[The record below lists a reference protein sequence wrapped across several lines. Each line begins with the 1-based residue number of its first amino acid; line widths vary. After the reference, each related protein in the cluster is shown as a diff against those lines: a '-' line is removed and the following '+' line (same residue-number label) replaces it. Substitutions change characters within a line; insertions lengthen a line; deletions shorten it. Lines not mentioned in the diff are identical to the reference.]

1 VRLFSG
7 DDANNHNLLQ
17 EGRPFISDFVN
28 NQFAGDNL
36 CGMSEQQRKQ
46 WVLGRIEA
54 FPATVGPPRP
64 RPNSPYERWNQ
75 GPDSSIFPTDLGAG
89 KSAIVVSEHGDDS
102 GSLVFWSI
110 ATESDSGI
118 CVLCNPSLR
127 VNDHEPVETDS
138 TKQHVSTFL
147 CNELLARETE
157 PITVRARLIP
167 QDYANSALSVIDA

>member
-1 VRLFSG
+1 V
-7 DDANNHNLLQ
+7 NTHNLLQ
-17 EGRPFISDFVN
+17 EGRLISDFVN

-54 FPATVGPPRP
+54 FPASVGPPRP
-64 RPNSPYERWNQ
+64 RPNSSYERWNQ
-75 GPDSSIFPTDLGAG
+75 GPDSSIFPTCSTQLI
-89 KSAIVVSEHGDDS
+89 SARVRPRLLSPNTATTADRC
-102 GSLVFWSI
+102 VFWSI

-118 CVLCNPSLR
+118 CVLCNRSLR

-157 PITVRARLIP
+157 PIRVRARLIP
-167 QDYANSALSVIDA
+167 QDYANSAMSLIDT